1 MYRRRTPARV
11 FPWLLAC
18 SMLLGLLL
26 TPGCGTVTPPPSVSP
41 GGSGAAPA
49 SQPEESPV
57 SDSGADASSSSDS
70 GPGPSPQDPGAGEAH
85 EEEPD
90 PGSSQPGEAP
100 ASSSQEGQAASS
112 LADAQGDPPP
122 DTGEVTTYVYTPWA
136 AGTVVYGNE
145 YVTIDVS
152 NAAEGYCHVKYT
164 GGGSARIKVLI
175 TQYGGN
181 QYQYNL
187 NTAGSYEVFPF
198 SVGSGTYSIGVY
210 QNVGGSSYAALYSTD
225 ISVSLRSGTLP
236 FLYANQQVNFW
247 SGSAAVAAG
256 GQLTQAAQD
265 DLDRVSKVYNYVMQ
279 SIQYDYNKAATVQSG
294 YIPAVDNIL
303 ATGYGICFD
312 YAAVM
317 AAMLRTQN
325 IPTKV
330 VVGYAGDIYHAWV
343 SIYITDV
350 GWVNNLVYFDGQ
362 SWQRM
367 DPTFADNG
375 NQSADIMAFIN
386 NGANY
391 SPIYYY

>member
-1 MYRRRTPARV
+1 MYHPRTLGRMLLL
-11 FPWLLAC
+11 WLLV
-18 SMLLGLLL
+18 LGLLL
-26 TPGCGTVTPPPSVSP
+26 SAGCGSTSPPPGSFSGPSSLSEEEPPPSDSSP
-41 GGSGAAPA
+41 EASSEPA
-49 SQPEESPV
+49 S
-57 SDSGADASSSSDS
+57 
-70 GPGPSPQDPGAGEAH
+70 PSEPAP
-85 EEEPD
+85 EEEP
-90 PGSSQPGEAP
+90 
-100 ASSSQEGQAASS
+100 ASSEASSESQAPSSAAASS
-112 LADAQGDPPP
+112 ETNPEVDPEAAAEEPP
-122 DTGEVTTYVYTPWA
+122 ATGEITTYVYTPWA
-136 AGTVVYGNE
+136 AGTQVYGNE
-145 YVTIDVS
+145 YVEIDVS
-152 NAAEGYCHVKYT
+152 NAAEGYCHVRYT

-187 NTAGSYEVFPF
+187 NTGGRYEVFPF
-198 SVGSGTYSIGVY
+198 SVGSGTYNIGVY
-210 QNVGGSSYAALYSTD
+210 QNVGGNSYAALYSTD
-225 ISVSLRSGTLP
+225 ISVSLRSGILP

-247 SGSAAVAAG
+247 NGSTTVAVG
-256 GQLTQAAQD
+256 GRLSQAAKN
-265 DLDRVSKVYNYVMQ
+265 DLEKVSKIYNYVLNN
-279 SIQYDYNKAATVQSG
+279 IQYDYHKAATVQSG

-303 ATGYGICFD
+303 AGGYGICFD

-343 SIYITDV
+343 SVYITDV

-386 NGANY
+386 NSANY
-391 SPIYYY
+391 SPIYFY